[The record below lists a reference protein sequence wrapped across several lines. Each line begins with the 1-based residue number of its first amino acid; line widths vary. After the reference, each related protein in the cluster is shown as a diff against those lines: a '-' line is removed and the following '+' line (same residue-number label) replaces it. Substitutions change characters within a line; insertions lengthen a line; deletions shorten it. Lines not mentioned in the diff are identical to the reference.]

1 MGSVVIKNFIDDHFS
16 NCHNKTDDSGDS
28 TPLLHNLFRTCVSLN
43 LVKLDLNV
51 LRFWILLRQFIE
63 FREAF
68 LDYSRCLRVK
78 IACRL
83 GHLCLGRTEHG
94 KTDEELLHL

>member
-1 MGSVVIKNFIDDHFS
+1 MGSVVIKNFIDDYFS

-28 TPLLHNLFRTCVSLN
+28 TPLLYNLFRTCVSLN

-51 LRFWILLRQFIE
+51 LRFWILLKPFIE

-68 LDYSRCLRVK
+68 IDSIRCLRVK
-78 IACRL
+78 VACRL
-83 GHLCLGRTEHG
+83 GNLCLGRTKNG
-94 KTDEELLHL
+94 KNADELLH